1 MAAVAGTHYVLGAV
15 GVITPPY
22 EPPVQIVSGAS
33 VVDHMGI
40 SRFSREPR
48 FAGWGGSAGKGKG
61 GGAASELTPL
71 LPAAAPAK
79 GDKVE
84 GVRKMPADSDDRA
97 RPAAAQRTAP
107 QNPRA
112 VWRRGNGRAAGAQRG
127 AQCAGCAAAP
137 GHALTRAARCFP
149 FPFLWC
155 RVVLDRQRAVL
166 AGDVCDH
173 EAHDGVRGH
182 AVPVEHVVAAG
193 AGQLFRDVHDAHV
206 LRLLWLP
213 QQGHAHAGALPARAV
228 PRLGA
233 LRHRQ
238 RVLQLDRQRLGGDAR
253 HVHQRAGQPGGV
265 LVPVLLDSVAPH
277 LALHLRLPAVGGHP
291 GVVHAVLVQ
300 RLLVRQR
307 ADVPPGRGAGLF
319 SLRRHRLL
327 RAAGAHQGHGQGVA
341 EARQRRLLLV
351 PVRHHDDVCQG
362 DVPGRGRGAV
372 QREPRQHLQ
381 LLLDGARLQP
391 QLLLRRG

>member
-112 VWRRGNGRAAGAQRG
+112 VWRRGNGRAAGAQRT
-127 AQCAGCAAAP
+127 
-137 GHALTRAARCFP
+137 TR
-149 FPFLWC
+149 
-155 RVVLDRQRAVL
+155 RAVRW
-166 AGDVCDH
+166 
-173 EAHDGVRGH
+173 VRS
-182 AVPVEHVVAAG
+182 G
-193 AGQLFRDVHDAHV
+193 AWACT
-206 LRLLWLP
+206 
-213 QQGHAHAGALPARAV
+213 
-228 PRLGA
+228 
-233 LRHRQ
+233 
-238 RVLQLDRQRLGGDAR
+238 DAR
-253 HVHQRAGQPGGV
+253 RALLSLSLSGV
-265 LVPVLLDSVAPH
+265 
-277 LALHLRLPAVGGHP
+277 
-291 GVVHAVLVQ
+291 
-300 RLLVRQR
+300 
-307 ADVPPGRGAGLF
+307 
-319 SLRRHRLL
+319 
-327 RAAGAHQGHGQGVA
+327 
-341 EARQRRLLLV
+341 
-351 PVRHHDDVCQG
+351 
-362 DVPGRGRGAV
+362 
-372 QREPRQHLQ
+372 
-381 LLLDGARLQP
+381 
-391 QLLLRRG
+391 